1 MLHFIFRDS
10 VKGRL
15 SAKKVHWVMGGF
27 LPQNSSRKVSKKF
40 WVSRNA
46 RGGVVSKLLSPK
58 MDIDANL
65 KENNMTELNKISRSL
80 RVI

>member
-1 MLHFIFRDS
+1 MLNFIFRYS

-27 LPQNSSRKVSKKF
+27 LPQKLFPESFKEILGQQKCQGWSRLQITFSQ
-40 WVSRNA
+40 N
-46 RGGVVSKLLSPK
+46 GYY
-58 MDIDANL
+58 ANL

>member
-27 LPQNSSRKVSKKF
+27 LPQKLFPESFKEILGQQKCQGWSRLQITFSQNGYRCQFEREQYDRMK
-40 WVSRNA
+40 
-46 RGGVVSKLLSPK
+46 
-58 MDIDANL
+58 
-65 KENNMTELNKISRSL
+65 
-80 RVI
+80 